1 VSLHCTAFPWL
12 SLPYKRPCGIKDWA
26 AAFFAFLF
34 LCTVFLF
41 LFRLRYAPLFGW
53 FGNKRD
59 GLVSFSL
66 GGLQR
71 FAFILPVQYSIFVL
85 HKTYMQGIKVVRH
98 EGNEQEEV
106 KAVVR
111 VVFPEQRW
119 LHAREPLAVGT
130 KSKHAE
136 AKAVRKDPDEKN
148 KLKDAGKWSC
158 SACGLTLARKDNVQR
173 PGFSLLSTLSEPYQ
187 HRTEAQQ

>member
-1 VSLHCTAFPWL
+1 VVVFALQASLWDQGLGGRLFCFSISLYCISFFVSLAVCTLVRLVWQQKRRIGFLFPW
-12 SLPYKRPCGIKDWA
+12 R
-26 AAFFAFLF
+26 FA
-34 LCTVFLF
+34 T
-41 LFRLRYAPLFGW
+41 FRLY
-53 FGNKRD
+53 
-59 GLVSFSL
+59 S
-66 GGLQR
+66 
-71 FAFILPVQYSIFVL
+71 ILPVQYFRFAQNIHARNQSCPSD
-85 HKTYMQGIKVVRH
+85 GH